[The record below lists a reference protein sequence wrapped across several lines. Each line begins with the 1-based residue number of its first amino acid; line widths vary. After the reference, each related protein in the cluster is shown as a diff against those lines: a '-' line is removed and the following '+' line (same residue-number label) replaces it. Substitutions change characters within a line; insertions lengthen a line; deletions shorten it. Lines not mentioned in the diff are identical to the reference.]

1 MSLQMTSKIEKLKY
15 LSDKNFHSLDEIT
28 KLLIAIVEDLD
39 KEIKDLRDCIHT
51 PNETTVKAIE
61 EVEEMIKKPKKK
73 RKWL

>member
-28 KLLIAIVEDLD
+28 KLLIEIVEDLD
-39 KEIKDLRDCIHT
+39 AEIKELKLK
-51 PNETTVKAIE
+51 PKVVKE
-61 EVEEMIKKPKKK
+61 EPITIKPKKK